1 MEFSGSFIK
10 ALGICSLYR
19 RNLNTNLSN
28 NANSSSQ
35 SATTGGVN
43 PEDLRCNGM
52 NFSENGRFLYSSH
65 NDGVLRLF
73 SGDAAPPSS
82 SSSSSS
88 SSSVGTTPTTTGG
101 NSTGDHEFHC
111 KTEGCRLV
119 TPTHHELAVLHAAA
133 TPARKAPCAI
143 SYHNLHENK
152 VVRQFKAHEGRVTS
166 ISMSP
171 NADVFLSCG
180 LDAKYYL
187 WDIRMPQHAAMG
199 SFDSTEDSSKTTTKQ
214 PNSAAGPLPIASFD
228 TSGSIF
234 AVAIPQRGLAMFD
247 AMKVGLPLVNFN
259 ESKVP
264 FQQLQSPLLA
274 WSTKPLRLSTM
285 PEDSSPLPPAFP
297 ELASFVDMKFSP
309 DENFIALST
318 SDRGVLV
325 LDGFEPKEERALL
338 TAHAHD
344 PNYPSS
350 VSWSADSRFLF
361 VGGCDGRL
369 WAYDMTNP
377 PPPPNTIDGEFPPSS
392 WRPGHWEPQV
402 YVVGENYMGQ
412 SASSIPLS
420 SVGTPE
426 SEAAGKA
433 AKDAARKHKT
443 DRYEKQQRSRQSF
456 ATSMNISIDAVFP
469 QISASI
475 NPSLAQS
482 TDEMLSRMDA
492 PVSHVRCHPTSA
504 IIASASSKTV
514 CIWSPPLS

>member
-1 MEFSGSFIK
+1 MEFSSSFIK
-10 ALGICSLYR
+10 ALGICSFYR
-19 RNLNTNLSN
+19 RNLNPNSGLGGGGSPTN
-28 NANSSSQ
+28 NSSY
-35 SATTGGVN
+35 GVN
-43 PEDLRCNGM
+43 PEDLRCNGL

-73 SGDAAPPSS
+73 SGDAVAVAASAGSS
-82 SSSSSS
+82 SLSSQSGG
-88 SSSVGTTPTTTGG
+88 GTTSGE
-101 NSTGDHEFHC
+101 HEFHC
-111 KTEGCRLV
+111 KTDGCRLV

-133 TPARKAPCAI
+133 TPARKSPCAI

-152 VVRQFKAHEGRVTS
+152 VIRQFKAHDGRVTS

-180 LDAKYYL
+180 LDAKYFL
-187 WDIRMPQHAAMG
+187 WDIRMPQPAAMG
-199 SFDSTEDSSKTTTKQ
+199 SFDSTEETSKPSSAKVNT
-214 PNSAAGPLPIASFD
+214 NIGPLPIASFD

-234 AVAIPQRGLAMFD
+234 AVAVPQRGLAMFD

-274 WSTKPLRLSTM
+274 WATKPTRLSTM
-285 PEDSSPLPPAFP
+285 PEDTAPLPPAFP

-318 SDRGVLV
+318 SDRGVLL

-350 VSWSADSRFLF
+350 VSWSADSKFLF

-377 PPPPNTIDGEFPPSS
+377 PPPPNTIDGDFPPSS

-402 YVVGENYMGQ
+402 FVVGENYMGQ
-412 SASSIPLS
+412 SASSVPLS
-420 SVGTPE
+420 STSTPE

-433 AKDAARKHKT
+433 AKDAAKKHKT

-475 NPSLAQS
+475 NPPLAQS
-482 TDEMLSRMDA
+482 TDDMLSRMDA

-504 IIASASSKTV
+504 LIASASTRTV
-514 CIWSPPLS
+514 CLWSPPLS